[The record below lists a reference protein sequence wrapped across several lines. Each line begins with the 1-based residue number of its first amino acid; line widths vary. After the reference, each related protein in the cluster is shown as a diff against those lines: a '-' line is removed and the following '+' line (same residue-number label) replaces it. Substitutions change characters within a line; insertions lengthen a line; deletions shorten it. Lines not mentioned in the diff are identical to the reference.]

1 MIKVYFVYLVYTF
14 FGDVD
19 FLFDLDFFA
28 SLPSP
33 TGSFSGIEGMLGIT
47 PMSYVKY

>member
-1 MIKVYFVYLVYTF
+1 MCKVYFAYSIHIF

-19 FLFDLDFFA
+19 FLFDFDFAA

-33 TGSFSGIEGMLGIT
+33 IGSFSGIEGMLGISH
-47 PMSYVKY
+47 MSYVK